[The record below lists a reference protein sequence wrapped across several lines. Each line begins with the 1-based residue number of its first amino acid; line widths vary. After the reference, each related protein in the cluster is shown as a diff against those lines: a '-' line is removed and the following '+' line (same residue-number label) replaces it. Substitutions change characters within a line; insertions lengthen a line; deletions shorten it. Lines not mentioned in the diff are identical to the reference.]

1 MRRWANGWL
10 FEKNRGAKGFTM
22 NYVNKYLRN
31 LKPYKL
37 ASHTIWTASA
47 EEKKKI
53 LKLDWNEATIPP
65 SPKVR
70 ERLRKKIDEADFFNI
85 YPSTCNVEL
94 LQRLSDYT
102 GLPVENIQY
111 FASSD
116 SIHEYVAKLFI
127 SVGDPVL
134 LVGPTYDNFRLTAEV
149 CGARVF
155 YYNVDNDFNFD
166 IDGFYAQ
173 LEKIKPSMVY
183 ICNPNNPTGTVHTV
197 RFLEETIK
205 KFEDT
210 LFLVDEAYAE
220 FSGISAKELVLDN
233 ENIIISRTMS
243 KAFALANFRIGYMLA
258 SKSNIDYISNIRNPK
273 NISTLTQEAAIG
285 ALNDLEYMRAFVE
298 EVRRAKECF
307 SASLEKW
314 DSYLSFAKG
323 EGNFL
328 LILTK
333 QDGMKEKLFEYFKE
347 RGIYVRDVAQ
357 TEYLRKYG
365 LRITIGTREQMRFV
379 SDVIDQFFESWQ
391 RAETH

>member
-1 MRRWANGWL
+1 M
-10 FEKNRGAKGFTM
+10 
-22 NYVNKYLRN
+22 
-31 LKPYKL
+31 
-37 ASHTIWTASA
+37 
-47 EEKKKI
+47 
-53 LKLDWNEATIPP
+53 
-65 SPKVR
+65 
-70 ERLRKKIDEADFFNI
+70 
-85 YPSTCNVEL
+85 

-210 LFLVDEAYAE
+210 LFLVDEAYVE

-333 QDGMKEKLFEYFKE
+333 QDGMKEKLFQYFIE